1 MSLALLQ
8 AYADSGDEDAPG
20 WNGGVPADAHEWCSG
35 LHNLISAIYGDAQ
48 DTGVEPYW
56 YTQCDDEFIEDEE
69 HRRGLPI
76 GTLKPF
82 LNLPYDHNVTM
93 SEVNSGKK
101 ATAVGYLLGT
111 GEKFDKWDAF
121 PLYFQKPG
129 ADGQLRSLQQGQ
141 IVNVGEWPFH
151 VEVTVA
157 RILRGTKAAGTAA
170 SGKMQNCYY
179 ALIKYGDAF
188 EYVSLQHLWYKTPSI
203 TWLGL
208 GPELADDWLDDMAH
222 SGCLPVR
229 DQLHAANAI
238 STVAK
243 SISTVAKTAA
253 GFISKLSGNKRNEGK
268 KGKQVPQKVKKAA
281 VTSTPSGQ
289 AAASDSES
297 DGETSEEG
305 VGTDD

>member
-82 LNLPYDHNVTM
+82 LNLPYDHNVTV

-111 GEKFDKWDAF
+111 GEKFDKWDCLPAI
-121 PLYFQKPG
+121 LSKAWRRRSVTLLATG
-129 ADGQLRSLQQGQ
+129 ADSQRGRVAVSCGGHSCSHPSW
-141 IVNVGEWPFH
+141 NKGGWHSGEWQDAELLLRPHQVWRCF
-151 VEVTVA
+151 
-157 RILRGTKAAGTAA
+157 RICVTAA
-170 SGKMQNCYY
+170 LVVQNSIYY
-179 ALIKYGDAF
+179 LAWI
-188 EYVSLQHLWYKTPSI
+188 
-203 TWLGL
+203 
-208 GPELADDWLDDMAH
+208 GP
-222 SGCLPVR
+222 
-229 DQLHAANAI
+229 
-238 STVAK
+238 
-243 SISTVAKTAA
+243 
-253 GFISKLSGNKRNEGK
+253 
-268 KGKQVPQKVKKAA
+268 
-281 VTSTPSGQ
+281 
-289 AAASDSES
+289 
-297 DGETSEEG
+297 
-305 VGTDD
+305 